1 MTFFFLKLLVFLQ
14 ISFVTS
20 FTIIP
25 SINHNHILNRI
36 TSSSSSSSF
45 FSPTITTAI
54 TNSNNHKSSIKYTPY
69 TMRMKT
75 IMQMDT
81 KYTNDN
87 HHQNICENN
96 ITTSLA
102 SSYLIIHDTDTDID
116 TDTNNDRV
124 ASTIT
129 WTLLSLETIHNDNND
144 NNEMKIP
151 IGTRDIKALEMSS
164 SKLLETIKSNNNK
177 KKNEMIELTCKIIH
191 PKDDDDDDDV
201 DNTLVIQVTTIH
213 NNIHDDDDDDNEHLQ
228 LLLSTLSRIMIQ
240 KHIQENNVMSSLPS
254 NTTTSISLSL
264 PSLSESNNNNNNNIV
279 SYSYNIHDILSSSN
293 NGCCNPLLYQSLL
306 PSTTDLNNI
315 EMSDMVDSKG
325 NVLGS
330 LPRYLVHKLNI
341 LHRGIGII
349 VCNNDHI
356 ITKTTTLDDDN
367 DHTTTT
373 VHNNTSSSLLLLD
386 NASIYCHQR
395 TSTKKIFPSL
405 YDMFVGGVSISGED
419 AMLTACRE
427 VGEELGLQK
436 ALQCIEDGD
445 IFVSPLS
452 DPLFQCTVC
461 TSYNRCVVTVFT
473 YKYLSNEETIR
484 WQEEEVSWGEFVNYH
499 VVEKAA
505 ELSIKRLIDNEKWPG
520 TGHDDYSL
528 FDSSTDSRYSKSEF
542 KTNIHDNDDND
553 IIPNPNTWDFV
564 PDGLLVWVAWLKW
577 INKEI

>member
-25 SINHNHILNRI
+25 SIHHNHILNRI
-36 TSSSSSSSF
+36 TSSSSSF

-69 TMRMKT
+69 TMRMKS

-81 KYTNDN
+81 KYTNNDN

-102 SSYLIIHDTDTDID
+102 SSYLIIHDTDTD

-124 ASTIT
+124 ESTIT
-129 WTLLSLETIHNDNND
+129 WTLLPLETIHNDNND

-177 KKNEMIELTCKIIH
+177 NKNEMIQLTCKIIH
-191 PKDDDDDDDV
+191 PKDDDDDDDDV

-213 NNIHDDDDDDNEHLQ
+213 NNIHDDDDDNEHLQ
-228 LLLSTLSRIMIQ
+228 LLLSTLSIIMIQ
-240 KHIQENNVMSSLPS
+240 KHIQENNVISSLPS

-264 PSLSESNNNNNNNIV
+264 PSLSESNNNNNNIV

-306 PSTTDLNNI
+306 PSTMDLNNI

-356 ITKTTTLDDDN
+356 ITKTTTLDDNDN

-373 VHNNTSSSLLLLD
+373 TAHNNTSSSLLLD

-419 AMLTACRE
+419 AILTACRE

-436 ALQCIEDGD
+436 ALQCIEVGD
-445 IFVSPLS
+445 TFLSPLS

-473 YKYLSNEETIR
+473 YKYLGDEETIR
-484 WQEEEVSWGEFVNYH
+484 WQEEEVSWGEFVNYR

-505 ELSIKRLIDNEKWPG
+505 ELSIKRLIDDEKWPG

-528 FDSSTDSRYSKSEF
+528 FDSSTDSRYSKLEF
-542 KTNIHDNDDND
+542 KTDSKNDDDD